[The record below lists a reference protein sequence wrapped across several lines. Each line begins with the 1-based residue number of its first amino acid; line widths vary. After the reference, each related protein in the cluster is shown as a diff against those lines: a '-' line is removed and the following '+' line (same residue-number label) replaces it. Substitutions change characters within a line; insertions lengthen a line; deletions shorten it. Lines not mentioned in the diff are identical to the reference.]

1 MPPRPGI
8 PASRPI
14 RGKLRIGTSDPAAK
28 HHMLGIHGGNMK
40 DDRRSTSATTM
51 TATPARPS
59 NQPRENSD
67 GIPLEAIAQRAYE
80 LYASSGFQ
88 NGRDVEHWLE
98 AERQLRKDPKFR

>member
-1 MPPRPGI
+1 MPPRSEI
-8 PASRPI
+8 PRSRPI
-14 RGKLRIGTSDPAAK
+14 RGKLRIGTSDSAAK
-28 HHMLGIHGGNMK
+28 HHMLGTHGGNMK
-40 DDRRSTSATTM
+40 DDRRSTSTMSASTTQ
-51 TATPARPS
+51 ARPS
-59 NQPRENSD
+59 SQPRENSE